1 MTGFAYNPD
10 TAVLPTCSMASTC
23 EPTAASTRER
33 SSVKREGHRGSY
45 GTTNT
50 GSTIKLPFPVRLSG
64 FDSTYPAPAHHPPY
78 NNPEVQGRLA
88 SGRSRMKAIR
98 VHEYGGPEVL
108 SYEDVPDPEPG
119 PGQARVRLAA
129 SGSTS

>member
-1 MTGFAYNPD
+1 
-10 TAVLPTCSMASTC
+10 
-23 EPTAASTRER
+23 
-33 SSVKREGHRGSY
+33 
-45 GTTNT
+45 
-50 GSTIKLPFPVRLSG
+50 
-64 FDSTYPAPAHHPPY
+64 
-78 NNPEVQGRLA
+78 
-88 SGRSRMKAIR
+88 MKAIR